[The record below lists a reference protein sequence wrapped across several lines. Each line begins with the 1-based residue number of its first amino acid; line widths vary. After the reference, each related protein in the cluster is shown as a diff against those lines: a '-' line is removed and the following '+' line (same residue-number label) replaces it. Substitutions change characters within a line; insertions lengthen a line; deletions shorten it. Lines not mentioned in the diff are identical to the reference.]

1 MLLHL
6 LCLEELLQGLLLLV
20 LVHVLLK
27 LLLAL
32 PKLLPNLPQ
41 LLLLQSWYCFP
52 LLLLLPLS
60 LLLHLLLDCP

>member
-6 LCLEELLQGLLLLV
+6 LCLEELLQGLLLLCLLLLV

-41 LLLLQSWYCFP
+41 LLLLQSWYCS
-52 LLLLLPLS
+52 LLS
-60 LLLHLLLDCP
+60 LLHHLLLNCP